1 MIKLRLLPVC
11 LLLLLFAL
19 PCAVQARPNYPPLN
33 GSVADGTGRLNVPDV
48 QAAADRLN
56 QTAGATVIALAIAD
70 KGGLAIDPY
79 VDGFL
84 EEHGFGSR
92 AGKSLRSD
100 LIALVL
106 DFEDGKIYTWYGENY
121 TQALNLSIQKIQD
134 ELVPIVE
141 KNATDGFVAGFDK
154 IGTAVYAFRNP
165 PAPPVIN
172 QTVDTSGVG
181 NSILT
186 GLIYLVVIGLL
197 ISGGWLFITKGLPL
211 LKGQTSLTSKV
222 LKLRREVN
230 DALSNL
236 FANLPMEPEKNPNMG
251 ILLLYASN
259 PDELRKQYTQRQ
271 GKLVGFQERAE
282 QLNALPV
289 DNTVAQDNL
298 TRLLA
303 SYENLLEDIGEVAL
317 WLQHIDEQSNQQAA
331 QHATA

>member
-1 MIKLRLLPVC
+1 MLKLRLLPG
-11 LLLLLFAL
+11 LLLLLLLAL
-19 PCAVQARPNYPPLN
+19 PCAVQAQSNYPPLQ
-33 GSVADGTGRLNVPDV
+33 GAVADGTGLLNVPDV
-48 QAAADRLN
+48 QAAADRLS
-56 QTAGATVIALAIAD
+56 QTTGATVIALAIAD

-84 EEHGFGSR
+84 EQHGFGSR

-100 LIALVL
+100 LIALVI
-106 DFEDGKIYTWYGENY
+106 DFEAGKIYTWYGENY

-134 ELVPIVE
+134 EMVPVLQN
-141 KNATDGFVAGFDK
+141 NATDGFVAGFDK
-154 IGTAVYAFRNP
+154 IGAAVYAFRNP
-165 PAPPVIN
+165 PAPPVVN

-181 NSILT
+181 NAILT
-186 GLIYLVVIGLL
+186 GLIYLVVIGLV
-197 ISGGWLFITKGLPL
+197 IGGGWLFITKGLPL
-211 LKGQTSLTSKV
+211 LKGQTSLTTRA

-271 GKLVGFQERAE
+271 GKLVPLQEEAE
-282 QLNALPV
+282 RLNDLPV
-289 DNTVAQDNL
+289 DHTVEQNNL
-298 TRLLA
+298 KNLIA
-303 SYENLLEDIGEVAL
+303 SYEGLLGKIQDIQS
-317 WLQHIDEQSNQQAA
+317 WLQSIDEQSTQQAS

>member
-1 MIKLRLLPVC
+1 MIKLRSLPAF
-11 LLLLLFAL
+11 LLLLLLAL
-19 PCAVQARPNYPPLN
+19 PCAVQAQPNYPPLN

-56 QTAGATVIALAIAD
+56 QTTGATVIALAIAD

-134 ELVPIVE
+134 ELVPAVE
-141 KNATDGFVAGFDK
+141 RNATDGFVAGFDK
-154 IGTAVYAFRNP
+154 IGAAVYAFRNP
-165 PAPPVIN
+165 PAPPVVN

-181 NSILT
+181 NSLLT
-186 GLIYLVVIGLL
+186 IFIYLVVIVGL
-197 ISGGWLFITKGLPL
+197 GAALFFGITKGLPL
-211 LKGQTSLTSKV
+211 LQGQTSLTSKV

-259 PDELRKQYTQRQ
+259 PDDLRRQYKLHQD
-271 GKLVGFQERAE
+271 KLVPFQERAE
-282 QLNALPV
+282 RLNELPV
-289 DNTVAQDNL
+289 DKTVAQDNL
-298 TRLLA
+298 MRLIA
-303 SYENLLEDIGEVAL
+303 SYENLQEDIHAVQV
-317 WLQHIDEQSNQQAA
+317 WLQHVDEQSNQQAA